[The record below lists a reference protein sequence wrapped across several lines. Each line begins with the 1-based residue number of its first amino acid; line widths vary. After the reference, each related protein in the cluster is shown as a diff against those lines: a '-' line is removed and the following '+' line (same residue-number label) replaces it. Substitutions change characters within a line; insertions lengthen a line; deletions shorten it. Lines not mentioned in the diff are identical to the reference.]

1 MPGEKIFIVEDEAL
15 VALELQQTLEKYG
28 YEIAGVARSG
38 RDAIKMVFESRP
50 DLVLMDIRLEG
61 DMDGVEAARQIKLLT
76 DIPLIY
82 LTAHSDHN
90 SLDRAMPTEPS
101 GYILKPFDDRSLKTT
116 IEITLYKSRKAK
128 NSGSAE
134 KWFSSI
140 LNTMGDSII
149 VYDSSFAITFVN
161 TAFER
166 RIKVARDS
174 VIGKKISSVVSI
186 ASNKTKQTIVF
197 PTVDEIIDR
206 DALTFDDHTLSM
218 EGMKD
223 RTVDV
228 TISPIKIEGE
238 NKIGTILVIKDM
250 TDKKKLG
257 TTIQLEL
264 DASIEMQR
272 RLLPAKDSDIGGF
285 RVDWFLES
293 CSFGAG
299 DLFDVFKINDRYIG
313 FYIFDVMGHGVAATV
328 TSLML
333 HRLLS
338 PYPDEGGLVKE
349 FNNEPSPPPKVL
361 AELNKQYYFKRPF
374 QFFTIVYGIIDTET
388 GQSRLVRAGHEFPVL
403 QQTTLGKIEQIRCE
417 GAAIGFLPELSL
429 EEFEFEF
436 GKGDRIFLYSDGL
449 VECVNANNEP
459 FSINRFI
466 NVISDNKN
474 SPLRSIVKGIE
485 KDVLEWRGKNQLQ
498 DDISLIALER
508 NDS

>member
-1 MPGEKIFIVEDEAL
+1 MSGEKIFLVEDEAL

-28 YEIAGVARSG
+28 YEIAGVARNG
-38 RDAIKMVFESRP
+38 REAIKMVVETQP

-116 IEITLYKSRKAK
+116 IEITLYKSRKTK
-128 NSGSAE
+128 QSDSAE

-149 VYDSSFAITFVN
+149 VYDASFAIMFVN
-161 TAFER
+161 TACER
-166 RIKVARDS
+166 KLRISKDLVM
-174 VIGKKISSVVSI
+174 GKKISSIITIVG
-186 ASNKTKQTIVF
+186 NKTKQPIVF
-197 PTVDEIIDR
+197 PTIDEIINR
-206 DALTFDDHTLSM
+206 DALTFEDHTLMLDGS
-218 EGMKD
+218 KD
-223 RTVDV
+223 LTVDV

-238 NKIGTILVIKDM
+238 NKIGSILVIKDI
-250 TDKKKLG
+250 TDRKKIG

-272 RLLPAKDSDIGGF
+272 RLLPTRDSSIGG
-285 RVDWFLES
+285 VHIDWFLDS
-293 CSFGAG
+293 CAFGAG
-299 DLFDVFKINDRYIG
+299 DLFDVFKINEKYIG

-338 PYPDEGGLVKE
+338 PYPDEGGLVKQ
-349 FNNEPSPPPKVL
+349 FNNEPSPPMKVL
-361 AELNKQYYFKRPF
+361 TELNKQYYFKRPF
-374 QFFTIVYGIIDTET
+374 QFFTIIYGIIDTDS
-388 GQSRLVRAGHEFPVL
+388 GQSRLVRAGHEFPL
-403 QQTTLGKIEQIRCE
+403 FQSKDGKIEQIKCE

-429 EEFEFEF
+429 EEFEFDF
-436 GKGDRIFLYSDGL
+436 HKGDRIFLYSDGL
-449 VECVNANNEP
+449 VECVNSENEP
-459 FSINRFI
+459 FSINGFMNIITAQKDMPLKNII
-466 NVISDNKN
+466 NNVEKN
-474 SPLRSIVKGIE
+474 LS
-485 KDVLEWRGKNQLQ
+485 EWRGKKQLD
-498 DDISLIALER
+498 DDISLLVLER
-508 NDS
+508 ENS